1 MSAAT
6 DLPISLRVGNVKAG
20 RASRGDAVW
29 LGLDALMLSGLVG
42 LDGLVPDAFWLDDF
56 ELEEGIKRLQA
67 TGRSATFIVRATMS
81 EERED
86 VVQPVACQSRGKY
99 RQGFVGI
106 RAVVS

>member
-1 MSAAT
+1 MTSASSISAWLGAAAKTMRTVPPADSRRRRSAAMSAAA

-42 LDGLVPDAFWLDDF
+42 LDGLVPDASWLDDF

-67 TGRSATFIVRATMS
+67 TGRSATFIVRA
-81 EERED
+81 
-86 VVQPVACQSRGKY
+86 
-99 RQGFVGI
+99 
-106 RAVVS
+106 